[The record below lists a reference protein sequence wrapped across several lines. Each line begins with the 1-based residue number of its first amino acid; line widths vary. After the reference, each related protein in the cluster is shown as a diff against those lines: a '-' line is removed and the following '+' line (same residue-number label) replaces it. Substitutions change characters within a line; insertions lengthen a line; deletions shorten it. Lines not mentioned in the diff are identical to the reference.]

1 VALVTG
7 AASGIGRSTWLRLA
21 DEGATVVA
29 VDQQSSAD
37 SGMGAVM
44 SHDVRSRVD
53 WGALLGLIEE
63 RHGRLDILVNSA
75 GILRRG
81 TVADTSLADW
91 RQVLDVNLTGLFLG
105 CQSAMRLLRRS
116 PSAAIINI
124 SSVSGLKGDADLVA
138 YDASKGAVC
147 GLTKDIALYCIR
159 QGYNVRCN
167 SVHPG
172 VVSTNMLTKFFEG
185 ASAGYEEWITAQPN
199 GRAISPDEV
208 AAMIAFLA
216 SDGARSINGAEFIID
231 GGATA

>member
-1 VALVTG
+1 V
-7 AASGIGRSTWLRLA
+7 

-37 SGMGAVM
+37 SGMGTVM
-44 SHDVRSRVD
+44 SHDVRSRLD
-53 WGALLGLIEE
+53 WATLLGLIEE

-105 CQSAMRLLRRS
+105 CQSAIRLLRRS

>member
-1 VALVTG
+1 
-7 AASGIGRSTWLRLA
+7 
-21 DEGATVVA
+21 
-29 VDQQSSAD
+29 
-37 SGMGAVM
+37 
-44 SHDVRSRVD
+44 
-53 WGALLGLIEE
+53 
-63 RHGRLDILVNSA
+63 
-75 GILRRG
+75 
-81 TVADTSLADW
+81 
-91 RQVLDVNLTGLFLG
+91 
-105 CQSAMRLLRRS
+105 MRLLRRS
-116 PSAAIINI
+116 PNAAIINI

-159 QGYNVRCN
+159 QSYNVRCN